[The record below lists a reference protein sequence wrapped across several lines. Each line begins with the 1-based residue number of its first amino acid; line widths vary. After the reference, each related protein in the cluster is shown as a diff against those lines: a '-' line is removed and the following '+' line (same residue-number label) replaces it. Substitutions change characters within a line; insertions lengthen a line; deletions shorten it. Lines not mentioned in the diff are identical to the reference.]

1 MERYG
6 TKADLVSEVLEQIT
20 DKQEEEKI
28 NKRKAQLRLLLKPDA
43 DEART
48 GPSSQHLQSRSK
60 ANSDSSLVRKKACLG
75 KK

>member
-20 DKQEEEKI
+20 DKQEEKI